1 MSININYI
9 KNIKYILV
17 FVTVVV
23 MAIVITNRLLSYRI
37 DNEKHDD
44 IVQEGFT
51 TYFRQTVRPHV
62 RRIGY
67 AKELVSHHVNEQFGN
82 FIKRIGLF

>member
-1 MSININYI
+1 MSINMNYI
-9 KNIKYILV
+9 KNIKYLLV

-23 MAIVITNRLLSYRI
+23 MAIVMTNRLLSYRI
-37 DNEKHDD
+37 DNEKHDV
-44 IVQEGFT
+44 VQEGFT

>member
-1 MSININYI
+1 MSINMNYI

-23 MAIVITNRLLSYRI
+23 MAIVMTNRLLSYRI
-37 DNEKHDD
+37 DNEKHD
-44 IVQEGFT
+44 VVREGFT